1 MPKILLADDHSVV
14 RHGLIQILR
23 EAIVRS
29 SFGEA
34 ETGQE
39 ALDLVRRE
47 AWDVAILDIS
57 LPDQSGLEVLKEIR
71 LAAPGLP
78 VLILSMYSEDQ
89 FAVRA
94 LRAGAAGYVTKRRAS
109 EEIVAAVRRV
119 LAGRRYVTDSI
130 SERLAVEVGRDSEEP
145 PHERLS
151 DREYQVFGLLALGH
165 TVKAIAS
172 QLKVSAQTVSTHRS
186 RILDKMGA
194 RSNADLT
201 GYALREH
208 LLE

>member
-23 EAIVRS
+23 EAIARP

-34 ETGQE
+34 ETGRE

-47 AWDVAILDIS
+47 PWDVAILDIS

-71 LAAPGLP
+71 LAAPNLP
-78 VLILSMYSEDQ
+78 VLILSMHSEEQ
-89 FAVRA
+89 FAARA

-109 EEIVAAVRRV
+109 EEIVAAVRQA
-119 LAGRRYVTDSI
+119 LAGRRSLADFVA
-130 SERLAVEVGRDSEEP
+130 ERLAVEVGPNKERL
-145 PHERLS
+145 PHLRLS
-151 DREYQVFGLLALGH
+151 DREYQVFGLLARGH

-172 QLKVSAQTVSTHRS
+172 QLRVSVQTVSTHRS

-194 RSNADLT
+194 RTNADLA
-201 GYALREH
+201 GYAFREH